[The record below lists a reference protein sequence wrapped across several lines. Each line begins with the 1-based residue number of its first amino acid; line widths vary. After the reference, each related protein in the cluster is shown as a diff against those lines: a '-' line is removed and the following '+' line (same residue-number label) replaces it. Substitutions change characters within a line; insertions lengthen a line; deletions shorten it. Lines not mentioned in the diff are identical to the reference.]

1 MACTMEPI
9 NKNPVTGTYALYAS
23 GDFSS
28 LSAAS
33 SWTSVPADPPEVS
46 GSYRTNWPAPLSGH
60 ASMSNF
66 RSDHPAGA
74 LFSFCDGHVQFLNE
88 SIDMTI
94 YTGLSTIQGGESV
107 QSALTD

>member
-1 MACTMEPI
+1 MEPI

-28 LSAAS
+28 LSGAS
-33 SWTSVPADPPEVS
+33 SWTNSANLYPPSVS
-46 GSYRTNWPAPLSGH
+46 GSFKTNWPPADTGH

-74 LFSFCDGHVQFLNE
+74 LFLFADGHVQYLNE
-88 SIDMTI
+88 NIDMAT